1 MEACVEKGWIEL
13 YLRHAQLKIGTV
25 SAACA
30 DSLIGPKCVQ
40 DVQLRHGASDERARC
55 SAECLWAEDV
65 KSNQLLDNR
74 HAGDQAVGVEHTR
87 SISLSL
93 VTRSNAPTEREIAC
107 EVPLLI
113 GH

>member
-13 YLRHAQLKIGTV
+13 QLRHAQLKIGTV

-30 DSLIGPKCVQ
+30 DSLVGPKCVQ
-40 DVQLRHGASDERARC
+40 DVQLRHGAVR
-55 SAECLWAEDV
+55 AECLWAEDV

-74 HAGDQAVGVEHTR
+74 HTGDPAAGVEHTR

-93 VTRSNAPTEREIAC
+93 VTRSNAPTEK
-107 EVPLLI
+107 
-113 GH
+113 